1 MNDRILCIY
10 QVVEAS
16 TLRWTFEAG
25 MRQAAQEAL
34 AILRHEADEQM
45 ENSQYHHFLS
55 RAKEGAETVVLPG
68 GDHDHIGCFTDQEK
82 LTRDLVWGLDKAV
95 KEVKLLGEHE
105 EESSQKITE
114 LETLRK
120 SLREDA
126 QKLKEEKVILE
137 GIVESCD
144 ELIMENAKEIGLD
157 CKGEDAEDE

>member
-1 MNDRILCIY
+1 VLLVLGYIEPPLFIRTLRLLCGNSYLWRICLVIYKRPMNDRILCIY

-82 LTRDLVWGLDKAV
+82 LTRDLV
-95 KEVKLLGEHE
+95 
-105 EESSQKITE
+105 
-114 LETLRK
+114 
-120 SLREDA
+120 
-126 QKLKEEKVILE
+126 
-137 GIVESCD
+137 
-144 ELIMENAKEIGLD
+144 
-157 CKGEDAEDE
+157 